1 MDGSVTSDSLD
12 SGYLHRDRFVGHLSS
27 PQSQSSSGTSE
38 GTLSVS
44 LTSNSN
50 SNSHSASATSEGSTT
65 TDSMLSAVAE
75 ERDDALGDFDLRLPH
90 FNELEESA
98 SGITGSVR
106 SLGSELSD
114 MSMTVSTFEVF
125 SF

>member
-1 MDGSVTSDSLD
+1 
-12 SGYLHRDRFVGHLSS
+12 
-27 PQSQSSSGTSE
+27 
-38 GTLSVS
+38 
-44 LTSNSN
+44 
-50 SNSHSASATSEGSTT
+50 
-65 TDSMLSAVAE
+65 MLSAVAE